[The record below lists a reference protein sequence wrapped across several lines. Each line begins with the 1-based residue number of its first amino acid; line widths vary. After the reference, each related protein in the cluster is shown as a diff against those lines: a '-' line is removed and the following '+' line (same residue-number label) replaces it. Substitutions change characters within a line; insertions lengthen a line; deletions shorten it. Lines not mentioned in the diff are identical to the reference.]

1 MEIKTITCHNV
12 YNYGASLQAYAL
24 QHFLETKGHHVEII
38 DFLPAYFQRRYNLHY
53 ISPTNKYY
61 KICKLHPF
69 LTYALNFVKS
79 RSVDKTWGRKKSFNN
94 FTNRFLSLTK
104 NTYETSIALKNNPPK
119 ADAYVAGS
127 DQIWNTDMDNGK
139 EPAYYLDFGSKET
152 KRISYAASFGISKID
167 PDLKNFIKQNLKNF
181 DAISVREQTGINI
194 LQDLEII
201 GELVLDPVF
210 LLDKTK
216 WNQLAL
222 SAKKYPKIKE
232 NNFILVYD
240 FMNDDRIKQMAH
252 KIKTEKNLPIVSIN
266 DYTPMDY
273 ADININNAGPLEFL
287 NLINNANVIISSS
300 FHATAF
306 SIILEKEFYV
316 YPLKGQNNSSRMT
329 DLLNRLEII
338 ERFNSQ
344 RTQDILDYTKI
355 KIRLDKYIQ
364 ESKSFLSINL
374 NNDIQHNI

>member
-24 QHFLETKGHHVEII
+24 QHFLKKEGHHIEII
-38 DFLPAYFQRRYNLHY
+38 DFLPVYFQRRYNLHY
-53 ISPTNKYY
+53 ISPASKYY

-104 NTYETSIALKNNPPK
+104 NRYETSIALKNNPPK
-119 ADAYVAGS
+119 ADVYVAGS
-127 DQIWNTDMDNGK
+127 DQIWNTDMNNGK
-139 EPAYYLDFGSKET
+139 EPAYYLDFGSEKT

-167 PDLKNFIKQNLKNF
+167 PKLKNFVKLNLKNF

-194 LQDLEII
+194 LQDLDISAK
-201 GELVLDPVF
+201 LVLDPVF
-210 LLDKTK
+210 LLDKTE
-216 WNQLAL
+216 WQQLTL
-222 SAKKYPKIKE
+222 SAKKYPKIKKHE
-232 NNFILVYD
+232 FILVYD
-240 FMNDDRIKQMAH
+240 FMNDDRIKQMAYN
-252 KIKTEKNLPIVSIN
+252 IKNEKNLPIVSIN

-287 NLINNANVIISSS
+287 DLINKASVVISSS

-344 RTQDILDYTKI
+344 NTQDILDYTKI
-355 KIRLDKYIQ
+355 GIKLDEHIQ
-364 ESKSFLSINL
+364 ESKSFLKCNL
-374 NNDIQHNI
+374 NNNISTI